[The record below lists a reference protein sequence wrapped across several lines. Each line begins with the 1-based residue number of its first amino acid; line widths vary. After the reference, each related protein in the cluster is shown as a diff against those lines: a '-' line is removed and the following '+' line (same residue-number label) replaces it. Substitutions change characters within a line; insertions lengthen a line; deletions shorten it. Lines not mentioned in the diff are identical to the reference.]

1 MEVGCWVWCG
11 SELAG
16 AGSLLGVFPQRSE
29 MSLQQI
35 IRKHERPPGS
45 KMKSEPQGAIGKLMG
60 SLPTSVFS
68 AGRIFA
74 AGCSFGNTKDAS
86 QGLELGLK
94 DEKE

>member
-16 AGSLLGVFPQRSE
+16 ASCLLGVFPQRSG

-45 KMKSEPQGAIGKLMG
+45 KMKSEPQGAVGKLMG
-60 SLPTSVFS
+60 SLPTSAFS
-68 AGRIFA
+68 AGRMVA
-74 AGCSFGNTKDAS
+74 VRCSSGNAKDAS